1 MRGKICP
8 TEGFARLA
16 HDRLLDIA
24 IREFGLKGLE
34 GASTRSIAAAAG
46 TAMSAITYHFG
57 GKEGLYLA
65 AADHIA
71 AHMGEDMSRAFDMT
85 ATIDDRDPAAARAA
99 IHMIL
104 GSFADKLMHKDS
116 ESRSLF
122 IVREQMHPT
131 EAFDRIYGGM
141 MGRMLETLVRLVCV
155 ASGDRDDAR
164 ARLLTVTLIGQVIV
178 LRASTA
184 SCLRLLRRDAVDA
197 ALVEDLKARVAAN
210 VDAILD
216 CINSTPQELQ

>member
-1 MRGKICP
+1 M
-8 TEGFARLA
+8 A
-16 HDRLLDIA
+16 HDRLLDVA

-71 AHMGEDMSRAFDMT
+71 AQLGEDMGSAIDRSAALADMDT
-85 ATIDDRDPAAARAA
+85 ASARAA
-99 IHMIL
+99 IHDIL
-104 GSFADKLMHKDS
+104 GRFADKMMHDDG

-141 MGRMLETLVRLVCV
+141 MGEMLETLVSLVRLAAGGV
-155 ASGDRDDAR
+155 DDAC
-164 ARLLTVTLIGQVIV
+164 ARLLTVTFIGQIVV
-178 LRASTA
+178 LRASRA
-184 SCLRLLRRDAVDA
+184 SILRLMRRNVVDA
-197 ALVEDLKARVAAN
+197 ALGAELKARVAAN

-216 CINSTPQELQ
+216 SLILPRQEPQ

>member
-1 MRGKICP
+1 M
-8 TEGFARLA
+8 A
-16 HDRLLDIA
+16 HDRLLDMA

-71 AHMGEDMSRAFDMT
+71 AQMGKDMGAALNHAALGASD
-85 ATIDDRDPAAARAA
+85 DPAAARTAL
-99 IHMIL
+99 HMIM
-104 GSFADKLMHKDS
+104 GRFADKLMEPDS
-116 ESRSLF
+116 ESKSLF
-122 IVREQMHPT
+122 IIREQMHPT

-141 MGRMLETLVRLVCV
+141 MGQMLETLVRLVRI
-155 ASGDRDDAR
+155 ASGDHDEAR

-178 LRASTA
+178 LRASRA
-184 SCLRLLRRDAVDA
+184 SCLRLLRADAVDVV
-197 ALVEDLKARVAAN
+197 LVDALKARVAAN

-216 CINSTPQELQ
+216 SLIATRQEPR

>member
-1 MRGKICP
+1 M
-8 TEGFARLA
+8 A
-16 HDRLLDIA
+16 HDRLLDMA

-71 AHMGEDMSRAFDMT
+71 AQLGEDMGPALEQS
-85 ATIDDRDPAAARAA
+85 ATLAGGDAASARAV
-99 IHMIL
+99 IHTIM
-104 GSFADKLMHKDS
+104 GRFADKLMQPDS
-116 ESRSLF
+116 ESKSLF
-122 IVREQMHPT
+122 IIREQMHPT

-141 MGRMLETLVRLVCV
+141 MGQMLETLVRLVCI
-155 ASGDRDDAR
+155 ASGDHDEAR

-178 LRASTA
+178 LRASRA
-184 SCLRLLRRDAVDA
+184 SCLRLLRADAVDVV
-197 ALVEDLKARVAAN
+197 LVDALKARVAAN
-210 VDAILD
+210 VDAILVSL
-216 CINSTPQELQ
+216 IATRQEPR